1 MCVIRKFARRKW
13 RENKTSQ
20 TEHQIINK
28 QWLNAIELCYIRS
41 IEICRIFILYT
52 GRHESTVFDSQHHKV
67 SIETFLE
74 IKSEPRVS
82 KMLDLIYCVG

>member
-1 MCVIRKFARRKW
+1 MCVIRMFTRRKW

-20 TEHQIINK
+20 TEHQFINK
-28 QWLNAIELCYIRS
+28 QWLNAMELRYIRS

-52 GRHESTVFDSQHHKV
+52 GRHESTVFDSQQRKV

-74 IKSEPRVS
+74 IKSEPRAS